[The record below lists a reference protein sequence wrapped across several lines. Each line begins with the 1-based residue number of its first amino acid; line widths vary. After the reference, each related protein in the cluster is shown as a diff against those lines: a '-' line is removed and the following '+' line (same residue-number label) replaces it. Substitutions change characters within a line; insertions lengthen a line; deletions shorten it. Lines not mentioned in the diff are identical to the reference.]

1 MGKYAR
7 PADAVFAAGGTDVR
21 RADVRQSVREEAVVE
36 NHTFNIFEKLSEKMK
51 LKQVRA
57 NYWTDK

>member
-1 MGKYAR
+1 MGKFAR
-7 PADAVFAAGGTDVR
+7 PADAVFAAGETDVR

-36 NHTFNIFEKLSEKMK
+36 IHTFNIFEKLSEKMK

>member
-7 PADAVFAAGGTDVR
+7 PADAVFVAGGTDVR

-36 NHTFNIFEKLSEKMK
+36 IHTFNIFEKLSEKMK

>member
-1 MGKYAR
+1 MRFLQQEGLMCDR
-7 PADAVFAAGGTDVR
+7 T
-21 RADVRQSVREEAVVE
+21 DVRQSVREEAVVE
-36 NHTFNIFEKLSEKMK
+36 IHTFNIFEKLSEKMK

>member
-1 MGKYAR
+1 MCDR
-7 PADAVFAAGGTDVR
+7 T
-21 RADVRQSVREEAVVE
+21 DVRQSVREEAVVE
-36 NHTFNIFEKLSEKMK
+36 NQIFEKLSEEMK